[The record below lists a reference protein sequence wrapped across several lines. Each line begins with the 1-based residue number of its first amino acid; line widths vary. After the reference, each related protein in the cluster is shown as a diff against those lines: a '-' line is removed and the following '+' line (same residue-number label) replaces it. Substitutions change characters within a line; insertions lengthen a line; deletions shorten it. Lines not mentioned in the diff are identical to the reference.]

1 MTRSTLTVL
10 AATALLLGCGG
21 SSGPDSA
28 TQATVKI
35 VTKTHGTNLDPNG
48 YRLLTTLRAPRD
60 IGVNDSTVYDTLQF
74 GNHTFTLDSV
84 ATNCVVDSAGATQT
98 WYLFVGNSN
107 RFTYYVT
114 CT

>member
-1 MTRSTLTVL
+1 MTRSALTVL
-10 AATALLLGCGG
+10 AATALLLGCSS

-28 TQATVKI
+28 TQANVMI
-35 VTKTHGTNLDPNG
+35 VTNTHGTNLDATG
-48 YRLLTTLRAPRD
+48 YRLLTALRAPRH
-60 IGVNDSTVYDTLQF
+60 IGINDSTVYDTLQF

-84 ATNCVVDSAGATQT
+84 ASNCVVDSAGAVQT

>member
-1 MTRSTLTVL
+1 MTRSALTLL
-10 AATALLLGCGG
+10 AATALLMGCSS

-28 TQATVKI
+28 TRASVKI
-35 VTKTHGTNLDPNG
+35 VTNTHGTNLDADG
-48 YRLLTTLRAPRD
+48 YRLLTTLEAPRH

-84 ATNCVVDSAGATQT
+84 ASNCVVDSGGATQN